1 MTMVIERERVEEK
14 YSPELLAAVAVLDK
28 DQPGW
33 WRKVDLGTF
42 TLVGTTSCVC
52 GQVYGVGCGIF
63 GETVARLH
71 RYREPFFGATSFC
84 ASSGLEPQWRS
95 LISERQEADRIGETL
110 SIPDLESEAV
120 EGHERVLA

>member
-1 MTMVIERERVEEK
+1 M

-33 WRKVDLGTF
+33 WRKVDTGKGFHLMDCQ
-42 TLVGTTSCVC
+42 SCVL
-52 GQVYGVGCGIF
+52 GQIYGNGQPEDSVPLEDTGWAIGMKRT
-63 GETVARLH
+63 G
-71 RYREPFFGATSFC
+71 
-84 ASSGLEPQWRS
+84 GLPGVFSDHERFADEWRS
-95 LISERQEADRIGETL
+95 LIAARNEADRIGETL